1 MYFSAWLLATSIYYT
16 CDCHCCFTN
25 QFPVLKCIHS
35 FINLLACNCMVRQLT
50 INVFPLGRAQLCT
63 LHRGGMHSLDYTT
76 TRAYAIRVHARPHN
90 ALHSP
95 SIYRGDERAPVPS
108 IYIYIWYVRVRIPHV
123 LSIQFS
129 VFYASPTC
137 KRIGDCARRCSCRL
151 P

>member
-16 CDCHCCFTN
+16 CDCHCCFMN

-50 INVFPLGRAQLCT
+50 ISVFPLGRAQLCT
-63 LHRGGMHSLDYTT
+63 LHRGACIVWTIL
-76 TRAYAIRVHARPHN
+76 PHVRMRYEFT
-90 ALHSP
+90 L
-95 SIYRGDERAPVPS
+95 APTMPCIHLVY
-108 IYIYIWYVRVRIPHV
+108 IYIYIWYVRIPHV